1 MMKARYRKKVDPVA
15 ALAMWDVGMDTYAI
29 SSITGCLESDVYRV
43 LARMMD
49 RKKHDQNHSGPSAK
63 RQQSLEDRCNR
74 QDVSIIKIHNL
85 A

>member
-1 MMKARYRKKVDPVA
+1 MKKARYRKKVDA
-15 ALAMWDVGMDTYAI
+15 AAARAMWDVGLDTYAI
-29 SSITGCLESDVYRV
+29 SITMGCLESDVYRV

-63 RQQSLEDRCNR
+63 RQQSLEDRGNR
-74 QDVSIIKIHNL
+74 QDASIIKIHNL